1 MTYGKRPE
9 NLTALGEISRE
20 GRDPFKVLIATILSH
35 RTRDEK
41 TEVAVERLFSA
52 YATPE
57 QMAEADIV
65 RIRELIHPVGFY
77 RVKAWTVRKV
87 ARMLLDRFGGRV
99 PETVEEL
106 ISLPGVGRKTANCVL
121 VYGFGKPAIPVDTH
135 VHRIANRL
143 GLAKTKRPE
152 ETEAALAKAVDRKYW
167 LTVNEL
173 FVKFGQT
180 ICRPVGPRCEL
191 CLLTRHCRYY
201 RTVVRKRRARTPT

>member
-1 MTYGKRPE
+1 
-9 NLTALGEISRE
+9 
-20 GRDPFKVLIATILSH
+20 
-35 RTRDEK
+35 
-41 TEVAVERLFSA
+41 
-52 YATPE
+52 
-57 QMAEADIV
+57 
-65 RIRELIHPVGFY
+65 
-77 RVKAWTVRKV
+77 
-87 ARMLLDRFGGRV
+87 V